1 MIGWLYDLLAGR
13 AERAGIG
20 QKRHD
25 LLADIEGDVVE
36 IGSGTGA
43 SLPYYR
49 RAKRVVAV
57 EPDASMAKRLPA
69 RVEEATVP
77 IEIMTARAQALPFP
91 DESFDAAVAAF
102 VLCSVEEPSAV
113 LAEAHRVLRPG
124 GKLILLEHVRG
135 DGRTARW
142 QDRITP
148 LHRKLAGNCHLNR
161 DTKNAVARAGFD
173 VSGVQ
178 STRLPGTHALVRPG
192 IQGVATKTS
201 S

>member
-20 QKRHD
+20 D
-25 LLADIEGDVVE
+25 LRRALLSGLEGEVVE

-43 SLPYYR
+43 SLPYYE
-49 RAKRVVAV
+49 RASRVVAV

-69 RVEEATVP
+69 RIAEATVP
-77 IEIMTARAQALPFP
+77 IEVVTAQAEALPFP
-91 DESFDAAVAAF
+91 DETFDAAVAAF
-102 VLCSVEEPSAV
+102 VLCSVDDQAVV
-113 LAEAHRVLRPG
+113 LAEARRVLRPG
-124 GKLILLEHVRG
+124 GKLVVLEHVRG
-135 DGRTARW
+135 DGRTGRW
-142 QDRITP
+142 QDRLTP

-161 DTKNAVARAGFD
+161 NTKAALAAVGFEA
-173 VSGVQ
+173 SGIER
-178 STRLPGTHALVRPG
+178 TELPGTHRFVRPG